1 LYEAQEAQEAA
12 EFAASRE
19 YLAACQKVDANAVAT
34 FAPMTTDWNEARG
47 PCAMGSP
54 RPLRVQRLH
63 EVMGESLDYSNGP
76 SMVEAMQLI
85 LNVAYSANLVN
96 APAQARALLARM
108 ANAWASQNVTVEG

>member
-1 LYEAQEAQEAA
+1 
-12 EFAASRE
+12 
-19 YLAACQKVDANAVAT
+19 
-34 FAPMTTDWNEARG
+34 
-47 PCAMGSP
+47 MGSP